1 MDLNM
6 EALNIGCGNKH
17 WSQSDIDLID
27 WLHNKPGRYGA
38 GSSRAASTIG
48 VQCLFLQPMQ
58 IAERLN
64 IQIHFWFSDF
74 YS

>member
-1 MDLNM
+1 MMDLRYEVFFTKELGRCRLGTKIRKSKMDLNM

-38 GSSRAASTIG
+38 GCSG
-48 VQCLFLQPMQ
+48 L
-58 IAERLN
+58 
-64 IQIHFWFSDF
+64 
-74 YS
+74 

>member
-1 MDLNM
+1 M

-38 GSSRAASTIG
+38 GCSGLIKELQFIFKMYIASYVFT
-48 VQCLFLQPMQ
+48 
-58 IAERLN
+58 N
-64 IQIHFWFSDF
+64 
-74 YS
+74 YY